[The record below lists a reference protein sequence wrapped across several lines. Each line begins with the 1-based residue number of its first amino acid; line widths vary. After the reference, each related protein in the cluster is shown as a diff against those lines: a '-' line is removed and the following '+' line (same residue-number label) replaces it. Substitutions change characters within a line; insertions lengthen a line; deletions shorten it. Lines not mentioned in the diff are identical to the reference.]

1 MRVTEV
7 ARWPALSLYVT
18 RVTPPDSAVAGSAAA
33 GLVAERWVRRDDAGA
48 LIPFEGIRGGKGLK
62 ELNWAAEKTL
72 GSKDV

>member
-33 GLVAERWVRRDDAGA
+33 GLVAERWVRRDDASA
-48 LIPFEGIRGGKGLK
+48 LVLLYSTRVGKGL
-62 ELNWAAEKTL
+62 TI
-72 GSKDV
+72 